1 MRDGGLTVKKLAIY
15 VVTAAVALAFAA
27 TAFAGSGDDP
37 YAGKAAGAQ
46 ASVTKTSPAVAK
58 GTKSSGTLPFTGV
71 DLTFIVVGGI
81 VLLLAGAGLRRA
93 GRNKA

>member
-1 MRDGGLTVKKLAIY
+1 MTMRIRRLTIY
-15 VVTAAVALAFAA
+15 VAAAGAALVLAA
-27 TAFAGSGDDP
+27 TAVAGSGSYG

-46 ASVTKTSPAVAK
+46 ASVTAPKTHAAVK
-58 GTKSSGTLPFTGV
+58 GDTTGTLPFTGL
-71 DLTFIVVGGI
+71 DLTLIVAGGV